1 MKVFKVFVD
10 LDKEEKYLCE
20 MAEKGYLFVKY
31 SYWGVYT
38 FEPTE
43 PKTLNYRVDYRYF
56 SSKAQFEEYVT
67 LFEDSGWEHIY
78 GTQSSGSQYFIPKQD
93 ANQTEDIFSDRVS
106 KADRYKR
113 LSIICLVSACALFA
127 VIFTTVLYTTKNIGW
142 AAFDFHNWYLTPD
155 LWEKTGSDF
164 WKAFLFETP
173 VAIMRVIMDAIPT
186 LAMLFLTVVYGC
198 WAFKAWRLYRK
209 QK

>member
-31 SYWGVYT
+31 SYWRVYT

-67 LFEDSGWEHIY
+67 LFEDSGWEHI
-78 GTQSSGSQYFIPKQD
+78 
-93 ANQTEDIFSDRVS
+93 
-106 KADRYKR
+106 
-113 LSIICLVSACALFA
+113 
-127 VIFTTVLYTTKNIGW
+127 
-142 AAFDFHNWYLTPD
+142 
-155 LWEKTGSDF
+155 
-164 WKAFLFETP
+164 
-173 VAIMRVIMDAIPT
+173 
-186 LAMLFLTVVYGC
+186 
-198 WAFKAWRLYRK
+198 
-209 QK
+209 